1 MRLLVTGHEGLVG
14 KAFCDLCSTAGAEVR
29 GLDIRGADPRDIRD
43 LDAVTELSD
52 DIDGVV
58 HLAAISRVAW
68 GESHP
73 DLCASVN
80 VDGTAIV
87 LEAMRRRS
95 PQAWMLFASS
105 REVYG
110 NPVRPQVREDDPLE
124 PVNNYGRSKLE
135 GERLIGA
142 ARTAGLAAAILRLSN
157 VYGGR
162 ADHPDRA
169 IPALT
174 GRALE
179 GDVLRITGGSHYFD
193 FVHVQD
199 VAEALFKTAN
209 LLAQGANDLP
219 TVHLTTGIATSLLE
233 LARLAVA
240 VTGSVS
246 PIEEV
251 GARDF
256 DVSGFCGDPAAA
268 ARLIGWDPKIPLRQ
282 GLAMVADDLRQ
293 NGPLPAAEPFGLLR

>member
-14 KAFCDLCSTAGAEVR
+14 KAFCDLCRATGVEVR
-29 GLDIRGADPRDIRD
+29 GLDIRGAEPRDIRD
-43 LDAVTELSD
+43 RDAVAELLD

-73 DLCASVN
+73 DLCSSVN
-80 VDGTAIV
+80 VDGTAV
-87 LEAMRRRS
+87 LLETIRRRS
-95 PQAWMLFASS
+95 PRAWMLFASS

-110 NPVRPQVREDDPLE
+110 NPVRAQVREDDPLA
-124 PVNNYGRSKLE
+124 PVNTYGRSKLE
-135 GERLIGA
+135 GERLIGQ
-142 ARTAGLAAAILRLSN
+142 ARAAGLTAAILRLSN

-162 ADHPDRA
+162 GDHPDRA

-174 GRALE
+174 GRALD

-193 FVHVQD
+193 FVHVGD
-199 VAEALFKTAN
+199 VAEALLKTAN
-209 LLAQGANDLP
+209 LLDQGAQDLP
-219 TVHLTTGIATSLLE
+219 IAHLTTGIPTSLLE

-240 VTGSVS
+240 VTGSAAT
-246 PIEEV
+246 IEEV

-268 ARLIGWDPKIPLRQ
+268 AKLFGWDPKIALRQ
-282 GLAMVADDLRQ
+282 GLAMVADDLRH

>member
-14 KAFCDLCSTAGAEVR
+14 KAFCHLCSTAGVDVR

-43 LDAVTELSD
+43 LDAVTALSD
-52 DIDGVV
+52 DLDGVV

-73 DLCASVN
+73 DLCSSVN
-80 VDGTAIV
+80 VDGTSV
-87 LEAMRRRS
+87 LLEAMQRRS

-110 NPVRPQVREDDPLE
+110 NPVRAKVREDDPLE
-124 PVNNYGRSKLE
+124 PVNTYGRSKLE
-135 GERLIGA
+135 GERLIA
-142 ARTAGLAAAILRLSN
+142 EARTAGLAGAILRLSN

-199 VAEALFKTAN
+199 VAEALFKTAH
-209 LLAQGANDLP
+209 LLDRGAKDLP

-233 LARLAVA
+233 LARLAVT

-251 GARDF
+251 GARNF

-268 ARLIGWDPKIPLRQ
+268 AGLIGWDPKIPLRE
-282 GLAMVADDLRQ
+282 GLGMVANDLRQ